1 MIIMSNEEISKAL
14 NDYFEEQEKKM
25 SYRELNELRV
35 TKVKDVNDTYSN
47 NSFVATVELSNGKE
61 RKVEFLKKDNS
72 NEYYIYHFF

>member
-1 MIIMSNEEISKAL
+1 MSNEEISKAL